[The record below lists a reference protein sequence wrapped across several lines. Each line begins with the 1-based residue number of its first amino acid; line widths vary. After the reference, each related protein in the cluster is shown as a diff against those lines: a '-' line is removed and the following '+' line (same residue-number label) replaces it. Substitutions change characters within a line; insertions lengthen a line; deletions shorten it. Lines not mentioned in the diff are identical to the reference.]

1 MKEMKSELTKHNGA
15 NFVSSLQKANSEQN
29 SKQYRWL
36 EQCYEIVISV
46 KIDNNNNSGD
56 IPVIPIDGGSDAGM
70 FCVVG
75 AQFDPSRIIYHRSTT
90 ISNNNDNTNNN
101 NSKSMEPGDIILA
114 VDGYEL
120 SGYTKRDAITLCNAC
135 LQSHSHVRLHLSPP
149 HALVT
154 SSTMLS
160 SFLAI
165 SFAMDSSEY
174 ALQEKIR
181 ENVYQRV
188 VPCTTRLPRA
198 EEVDGVHYRFM
209 NVPQFLALERSGQL
223 LESGMYKGNHYGT
236 PRPDPN
242 STALDPVFLEQFQL
256 SSTDISQISDDA
268 CRIPPPLAPL
278 SSFNTF
284 AMHAT
289 TTASGTNGS
298 NITTTSSSSSS
309 NNNSSIGVKL
319 NDPLQQLPT
328 CSPPPPP
335 PIRNSSI
342 TKNSNIVCNTNNI
355 NINHGKAST
364 NLLTLCTTENYLTK
378 TIDNNNNNTQLNG
391 LNELNGKLY
400 LPRPKFSN
408 DEASLWSPS
417 EIHLVDDHK
426 TTALSTASTTMSV
439 AANTITITT
448 TTNTNTTNMNTTTMS
463 NHVNTSMTNGCSLI
477 ESFCDQTAY
486 SVDKLDQIGE
496 HVLPYGWEIV
506 QDIKYGTFYI
516 DHINKHTQYEPPT
529 VEDFQLGEKVRM
541 KYLSQFDTIHH
552 KTKTNTTINNNH
564 NIIKN
569 VNNDVNAN
577 NNHDDSQNELGS
589 SSINDNGR
597 ITPVT
602 FCSDLKQL
610 RGPLINT
617 VLVKSPR
624 GFGFTIIGGS
634 DCNRSA
640 FLQVK
645 HLVPGGPASLNSQ
658 LAVGDVMVSVNGTN
672 VLGYTHS
679 QLVSLFQS
687 IPVGAS
693 INLLVSQGY
702 RLRREIGND
711 PPTHFN
717 GSVSGNHLG
726 ATGFVSGVIDIS
738 TQNNLNNLKL
748 GEDTLDNLPL
758 TELHLV
764 NSSRNSGVI
773 SSHSSISPTPP
784 PSASSS
790 SNNGNSSQEL
800 PAVRSSPS
808 NLNGGSCVGKLR
820 NSQRPEFL
828 KVSIFKQT
836 NGFGFTLADHIQ
848 GQHVKAISDPVRCG
862 RLRVGDVIVEINDQR
877 VKDMPHVEVVQ
888 ILKQC
893 PVGKEARLLV
903 QRGGLYTS
911 PLSLL
916 DTELLEMNSLNFN
929 EQRYRGNIANHHY
942 INDFHVKST
951 DQQSNTSIIG
961 VFPSSPPTD
970 GTVNSNAINTTTIN
984 NNNLSIIY
992 ATPQP
997 QRNHLSSRIGYHHR
1011 TSGSTGEN
1019 SISSSSSSHIRAQ
1032 TPDPYVDRRLGLDSP
1047 NHQYHQRHYQHSY
1060 QNEPSDLISRS
1071 NFDQTDYI
1079 HHSNN
1084 NNGNINNNMG
1094 LSVISDRRRRVHPV
1108 DDSVVGLNKDNFSPE
1123 SPNSST
1129 TYGSLLRPGRMLPLR
1144 HSQSSVSNR
1153 PNSNIVRS
1161 ATAVTTSAMASSP
1174 APLCMLPG
1182 EFLVHLKRQS
1192 TGFGFNLVGG
1202 AEENTQVSIGAL
1214 RMGGSA
1220 QLSEVVR
1227 TGDKLISIDGVRV
1240 IGATHAE
1247 VVELLDRAA
1256 HTVGQVTLGLQ
1267 RGKVEIDN
1275 LNSHSSSEPVDVVI
1289 SRSEKSDGFGFF
1301 LTNTKPIHNSLNEH
1315 SNVIAVNRNNSNN
1328 NNLQNTEYIAQIVPG
1343 SQAERMGLLSVGDQI
1358 LAVNGIPTCGLH
1370 HDEVVR
1376 LIRESGNHIALKILP
1391 YSGSASRGRKHPLPM
1406 RDSVEFPVTLFRGSR
1421 GFGFSIRGGQ
1431 EFNRMPLV
1439 VLRIA
1444 DGGAA
1449 QMDGHL
1455 KVGDEL
1461 VEING
1466 YSTIGMSH
1474 GQAIEIIQRGGN
1486 TMRLIVRRRSPRV
1499 KQSLEQ
1505 QMSNGLTRV
1514 IDSRTNADK
1523 QSHRLSF
1530 NKHDSSSN
1538 WFQRTILD
1546 KNHSSSHFNQFQRRN
1561 EVLRW
1566 TIRK

>member
-1 MKEMKSELTKHNGA
+1 MKSEMAKQHNA
-15 NFVSSLQKANSEQN
+15 NFVSSLQKANCEQN
-29 SKQYRWL
+29 SKQHHWL
-36 EQCYEIVISV
+36 EQCYEVVISAKSDV
-46 KIDNNNNSGD
+46 DSSTL
-56 IPVIPIDGGSDAGM
+56 PIDGGSDAGM
-70 FCVVG
+70 FCVIG
-75 AQFDPSRIIYHRSTT
+75 AQFDPSRIVYHGV
-90 ISNNNDNTNNN
+90 NDNT
-101 NSKSMEPGDIILA
+101 SKKCMKPGDIILA
-114 VDGYEL
+114 INGYEL
-120 SGYTKRDAITLCNAC
+120 SGYTKRDAITLCTAC
-135 LQSHSHVRLHLSPP
+135 LQSQSHVRLHLSPP
-149 HALVT
+149 HALAT

-165 SFAMDSSEY
+165 SFAMDSPEY

-236 PRPDPN
+236 PRPDPD
-242 STALDPVFLEQFQL
+242 STALDSIFLEQFQPS

-268 CRIPPPLAPL
+268 CKIPPPLPPL
-278 SSFNTF
+278 SSFNNTF
-284 AMHAT
+284 
-289 TTASGTNGS
+289 SGGV
-298 NITTTSSSSSS
+298 
-309 NNNSSIGVKL
+309 VKL
-319 NDPLQQLPT
+319 GDPVQPLPT

-342 TKNSNIVCNTNNI
+342 TKNS
-355 NINHGKAST
+355 
-364 NLLTLCTTENYLTK
+364 TLAC
-378 TIDNNNNNTQLNG
+378 NNNNNNSSSSNHNNNKSNGFLTALSTNSDNNYATKTSDITNKHNNNSSIGNSNHNNNIDSKHLNG
-391 LNELNGKLY
+391 IINDFESKIY
-400 LPRPKFSN
+400 LPRPNFN
-408 DEASLWSPS
+408 HETSLWSPTIGS
-417 EIHLVDDHK
+417 RTNGDNQTVQEIGN
-426 TTALSTASTTMSV
+426 SV
-439 AANTITITT
+439 GAVT
-448 TTNTNTTNMNTTTMS
+448 TTNADELDNCTP
-463 NHVNTSMTNGCSLI
+463 I
-477 ESFCDQTAY
+477 EEGIDSFCDQTAY
-486 SVDKLDQIGE
+486 SVDKLDQPGE

-529 VEDFQLGEKVRM
+529 VEDFQTAEKVRL
-541 KYLSQFDTIHH
+541 KHLSQLDSL
-552 KTKTNTTINNNH
+552 KNNN
-564 NIIKN
+564 NSNSNDNKIVTN
-569 VNNDVNAN
+569 VNNLKSTSIHDTYSDDNSKKVNGDAN
-577 NNHDDSQNELGS
+577 TDDDDDAGG
-589 SSINDNGR
+589 GR

-610 RGPLINT
+610 RGPLVT
-617 VLVKSPR
+617 TTLVKSPR

-640 FLQVK
+640 YLQVK

-687 IPVGAS
+687 IPIGAS
-693 INLLVSQGY
+693 ISLLVSQGY
-702 RLRREIGND
+702 RLRRDIGES
-711 PPTHFN
+711 P
-717 GSVSGNHLG
+717 NHHIRNTIPSN
-726 ATGFVSGVIDIS
+726 TGLTTPASGVIDIS
-738 TQNNLNNLKL
+738 AQNTTNKNIKH
-748 GEDTLDNLPL
+748 GEDILNDSHSSDSHLPG
-758 TELHLV
+758 
-764 NSSRNSGVI
+764 SSRNSALL
-773 SSHSSISPTPP
+773 SHSSLSPP
-784 PSASSS
+784 PSNS
-790 SNNGNSSQEL
+790 NSSQEL
-800 PAVRSSPS
+800 LVRSPPNVVHGVAS
-808 NLNGGSCVGKLR
+808 NKLR

-828 KVSIFKQT
+828 KVSIFKQA
-836 NGFGFTLADHIQ
+836 NGFGFTLADHLQ

-862 RLRVGDVIVEINDQR
+862 RLRVGDVVVEINDQR

-916 DTELLEMNSLNFN
+916 DSELLGMNSLNSLS
-929 EQRYRGNIANHHY
+929 EQRYRGNIMNHQYVDSIHSSV
-942 INDFHVKST
+942 ISQSDTNST
-951 DQQSNTSIIG
+951 TTTTAT
-961 VFPSSPPTD
+961 PPTVHPVNG
-970 GTVNSNAINTTTIN
+970 GTVIPTNMMNGNG
-984 NNNLSIIY
+984 LIY

-997 QRNHLSSRIGYHHR
+997 QRNHLSSRIGYHHN
-1011 TSGSTGEN
+1011 SGSTGEN
-1019 SISSSSSSHIRAQ
+1019 SISSSSSSHLRAQ

-1047 NHQYHQRHYQHSY
+1047 THQHQHQPRHHHHQQQQNHPTYQHH
-1060 QNEPSDLISRS
+1060 QMSDLVSNS
-1071 NFDQTDYI
+1071 NFDHSDYM
-1079 HHSNN
+1079 HHYSNGINN
-1084 NNGNINNNMG
+1084 NNANGNNSN
-1094 LSVISDRRRRVHPV
+1094 LTVIHDRRRRVHPV
-1108 DDSVVGLNKDNFSPE
+1108 DDSVVGMNKDTFPSG
-1123 SPNSST
+1123 SPNSSV

-1144 HSQSSVSNR
+1144 HSQSTVNSR
-1153 PNSNIVRS
+1153 PNNGATTLPS
-1161 ATAVTTSAMASSP
+1161 ATTEASTP

-1202 AEENTQVSIGAL
+1202 AEENTQVSIGAML
-1214 RMGGSA
+1214 LGGSA
-1220 QLSEVVR
+1220 QLSGVVR

-1247 VVELLDRAA
+1247 VVDLLDRAA

-1267 RGKVEIDN
+1267 RGKVELDN
-1275 LNSHSSSEPVDVVI
+1275 HSVPHHRSSEPVDVVI
-1289 SRSEKSDGFGFF
+1289 SRSEKGDGFGFF
-1301 LTNTKPIHNSLNEH
+1301 LTNTRPPSLGNSQPEH
-1315 SNVIAVNRNNSNN
+1315 SYPGSNNNSNS
-1328 NNLQNTEYIAQIVPG
+1328 LQNAEFIAQLVPG

-1391 YSGSASRGRKHPLPM
+1391 YSSSASRGRKHPLPI

-1486 TMRLIVRRRSPRV
+1486 TMRLIVRRRSTRV
-1499 KQSLEQ
+1499 KPLAQHQHQL
-1505 QMSNGLTRV
+1505 SNGLACVT
-1514 IDSRTNADK
+1514 DSRIVTEP
-1523 QSHRLSF
+1523 S
-1530 NKHDSSSN
+1530 
-1538 WFQRTILD
+1538 
-1546 KNHSSSHFNQFQRRN
+1546 
-1561 EVLRW
+1561 
-1566 TIRK
+1566 

>member
-1 MKEMKSELTKHNGA
+1 MQETKNESTKQCA
-15 NFVSSLQKANSEQN
+15 NFVSPLQKASSEQN

-36 EQCYEIVISV
+36 EQCYEILISV
-46 KIDNNNNSGD
+46 KSDNNNDNA
-56 IPVIPIDGGSDAGM
+56 PAIPIDGGSDAGM

-75 AQFDPSRIIYHRSTT
+75 ANFDQSRIIYHGLTNIATT
-90 ISNNNDNTNNN
+90 TTANKNL
-101 NSKSMEPGDIILA
+101 NSMKPGDIILA
-114 VDGYEL
+114 IDGYEL
-120 SGYTKRDAITLCNAC
+120 SGYTRRDAITLCNAC

-160 SFLAI
+160 SFLAA
-165 SFAMDSSEY
+165 SFAMDSPEY

-236 PRPDPN
+236 PRPDPE

-256 SSTDISQISDDA
+256 STTDISQISDDA
-268 CRIPPPLAPL
+268 CRIPPPLPPL
-278 SSFNTF
+278 SSFNNSFNTV
-284 AMHAT
+284 HNNNAT
-289 TTASGTNGS
+289 GGS
-298 NITTTSSSSSS
+298 NNSSS
-309 NNNSSIGVKL
+309 NSSTGVKL
-319 NDPLQQLPT
+319 SNDPPLQQLPT

-342 TKNSNIVCNTNNI
+342 TKNSNITCNNN
-355 NINHGKAST
+355 NNGKVPT
-364 NLLTLCTTENYLTK
+364 NLLTLCTNDNYLTK
-378 TIDNNNNNTQLNG
+378 TIDTNITSKYVNG
-391 LNELNGKLY
+391 SNELDSKLLY
-400 LPRPKFSN
+400 LPRPKFLN
-408 DEASLWSPS
+408 DETSLWSSPS
-417 EIHLVDDHK
+417 EMDDHNK
-426 TTALSTASTTMSV
+426 TTT
-439 AANTITITT
+439 AANATAP
-448 TTNTNTTNMNTTTMS
+448 
-463 NHVNTSMTNGCSLI
+463 NHVITSVTTNGCSLVD
-477 ESFCDQTAY
+477 SFCDQTAY
-486 SVDKLDQIGE
+486 SVDKLDQTGE

-506 QDIKYGTFYI
+506 QDMKYGTFYI

-541 KYLSQFDTIHH
+541 KYLSQCNTTH
-552 KTKTNTTINNNH
+552 KTSTTNNN
-564 NIIKN
+564 
-569 VNNDVNAN
+569 NNSRNTLTNGNSVSSNGTLPNN
-577 NNHDDSQNELGS
+577 NNHDGDHSEVGS
-589 SSINDNGR
+589 SVDDNDNDDDGR
-597 ITPVT
+597 ITPVA

-617 VLVKSPR
+617 TLVKSPR

-658 LAVGDVMVSVNGTN
+658 LAIGDVIVSVDGTN

-679 QLVSLFQS
+679 QLVSLLQS

-702 RLRREIGND
+702 RLRRDIGD
-711 PPTHFN
+711 PST
-717 GSVSGNHLG
+717 SVNSAISGNHLG
-726 ATGFVSGVIDIS
+726 ATGVSGLIGIS
-738 TQNNLNNLKL
+738 AQISSN
-748 GEDTLDNLPL
+748 NLPL
-758 TELHLV
+758 GEESFNNLQLSESHLV
-764 NSSRNSGVI
+764 NLSRSPGVV
-773 SSHSSISPTPP
+773 SSHSSLSP
-784 PSASSS
+784 SSS
-790 SNNGNSSQEL
+790 SNAGTSSQEL
-800 PAVRSSPS
+800 LVRSPS
-808 NLNGGSCVGKLR
+808 NTNSGNYVGKLR

-848 GQHVKAISDPVRCG
+848 GQHVKAISDPIRCG

-877 VKDMPHVEVVQ
+877 VKDMPHVDVVQ

-916 DTELLEMNSLNFN
+916 DPELLEMNSLNFN
-929 EQRYRGNIANHHY
+929 EQRYRGNIANHQY
-942 INDFHVKST
+942 VNDAQIKSI
-951 DQQSNTSIIG
+951 DQQLNTSIIG
-961 VFPSSPPTD
+961 ATALSPPCT
-970 GTVNSNAINTTTIN
+970 GVTVNGTSINTV
-984 NNNLSIIY
+984 NNLSRVY

-997 QRNHLSSRIGYHHR
+997 QRNLISSRIGHHHHHA
-1011 TSGSTGEN
+1011 SGSTGEN
-1019 SISSSSSSHIRAQ
+1019 SISSSNSSHIRSQ
-1032 TPDPYVDRRLGLDSP
+1032 TPDPCVDRRLGLDSP
-1047 NHQYHQRHYQHSY
+1047 NHHCHSRHCQQHSY
-1060 QNEPSDLISRS
+1060 QNDLSGLICQS
-1071 NFDQTDYI
+1071 NFHQTDYNI
-1079 HHSNN
+1079 QHSNN
-1084 NNGNINNNMG
+1084 SNVNNNNTSS
-1094 LSVISDRRRRVHPV
+1094 SVISDRRRRVHPV
-1108 DDSVVGLNKDNFSPE
+1108 DDSVVGLNKDNFPPE

-1129 TYGSLLRPGRMLPLR
+1129 NYGSLLRPGRMLPLR
-1144 HSQSSVSNR
+1144 HSQSVVGNR
-1153 PNSNIVRS
+1153 PSNSIV
-1161 ATAVTTSAMASSP
+1161 AAAAVVTTTASST
-1174 APLCMLPG
+1174 APLHMLPG

-1202 AEENTQVSIGAL
+1202 AEENTQVSIGAML
-1214 RMGGSA
+1214 LGGSA

-1275 LNSHSSSEPVDVVI
+1275 HCSLEEPVDIVI

-1301 LTNTKPIHNSLNEH
+1301 LTNTKPSTTNSLNDY
-1315 SNVIAVNRNNSNN
+1315 SNVNN
-1328 NNLQNTEYIAQIVPG
+1328 NNLKNTEFIAQLVPG

-1391 YSGSASRGRKHPLPM
+1391 YSGSTSRGRKHPLPM

-1449 QMDGHL
+1449 QLDGQL
-1455 KVGDEL
+1455 KVRFMIDICVSFALISLLTYL
-1461 VEING
+1461 VHHYVTYN
-1466 YSTIGMSH
+1466 
-1474 GQAIEIIQRGGN
+1474 
-1486 TMRLIVRRRSPRV
+1486 
-1499 KQSLEQ
+1499 
-1505 QMSNGLTRV
+1505 
-1514 IDSRTNADK
+1514 
-1523 QSHRLSF
+1523 
-1530 NKHDSSSN
+1530 
-1538 WFQRTILD
+1538 
-1546 KNHSSSHFNQFQRRN
+1546 
-1561 EVLRW
+1561 
-1566 TIRK
+1566 

>member
-1 MKEMKSELTKHNGA
+1 MKEMKSELTKQDGA
-15 NFVSSLQKANSEQN
+15 NFVSSLQKANSEKN

-36 EQCYEIVISV
+36 EQCYEIVISA
-46 KIDNNNNSGD
+46 KIENSNNNNSGD

-75 AQFDPSRIIYHRSTT
+75 AQFDPSRIIYHGSTT
-90 ISNNNDNTNNN
+90 TSNNNDNTNNN

-114 VDGYEL
+114 IDGYEL

-165 SFAMDSSEY
+165 SFAMDSPEY

-242 STALDPVFLEQFQL
+242 STALDP
-256 SSTDISQISDDA
+256 
-268 CRIPPPLAPL
+268 
-278 SSFNTF
+278 
-284 AMHAT
+284 
-289 TTASGTNGS
+289 
-298 NITTTSSSSSS
+298 
-309 NNNSSIGVKL
+309 
-319 NDPLQQLPT
+319 
-328 CSPPPPP
+328 
-335 PIRNSSI
+335 
-342 TKNSNIVCNTNNI
+342 
-355 NINHGKAST
+355 
-364 NLLTLCTTENYLTK
+364 
-378 TIDNNNNNTQLNG
+378 
-391 LNELNGKLY
+391 
-400 LPRPKFSN
+400 
-408 DEASLWSPS
+408 
-417 EIHLVDDHK
+417 
-426 TTALSTASTTMSV
+426 
-439 AANTITITT
+439 
-448 TTNTNTTNMNTTTMS
+448 
-463 NHVNTSMTNGCSLI
+463 
-477 ESFCDQTAY
+477 FCDQTAY

-564 NIIKN
+564 SIIKS
-569 VNNDVNAN
+569 VNNNNNNNGISVNAN
-577 NNHDDSQNELGS
+577 NSHDDSQNELDS
-589 SSINDNGR
+589 SSMNDNGR
-597 ITPVT
+597 ITPVS

-702 RLRREIGND
+702 RLRREIGGD

-717 GSVSGNHLG
+717 GAVPGNHLG

-738 TQNNLNNLKL
+738 TQNVLNNLKL
-748 GEDTLDNLPL
+748 GEDTIDNLPL

-800 PAVRSSPS
+800 LAVRSSPS

-828 KVSIFKQT
+828 KVSIFKQN

-903 QRGGLYTS
+903 QRG
-911 PLSLL
+911 
-916 DTELLEMNSLNFN
+916 
-929 EQRYRGNIANHHY
+929 
-942 INDFHVKST
+942 DFHVKST
-951 DQQSNTSIIG
+951 DQQSNTSIVG
-961 VFPSSPPTD
+961 VVPSSSPSTNV
-970 GTVNSNAINTTTIN
+970 TINSNAINTTTIN
-984 NNNLSIIY
+984 NNHNNLSIIY

-997 QRNHLSSRIGYHHR
+997 QRNHLSSRSGYHHR

-1019 SISSSSSSHIRAQ
+1019 SISSSGSSHLRAQ

-1047 NHQYHQRHYQHSY
+1047 NHQYHQRHYKHSY
-1060 QNEPSDLISRS
+1060 QNEPLDLISRS
-1071 NFDQTDYI
+1071 NFNQTDYI
-1079 HHSNN
+1079 YHSNN

-1108 DDSVVGLNKDNFSPE
+1108 DDS
-1123 SPNSST
+1123 
-1129 TYGSLLRPGRMLPLR
+1129 
-1144 HSQSSVSNR
+1144 
-1153 PNSNIVRS
+1153 
-1161 ATAVTTSAMASSP
+1161 
-1174 APLCMLPG
+1174 
-1182 EFLVHLKRQS
+1182 
-1192 TGFGFNLVGG
+1192 
-1202 AEENTQVSIGAL
+1202 
-1214 RMGGSA
+1214 
-1220 QLSEVVR
+1220 
-1227 TGDKLISIDGVRV
+1227 
-1240 IGATHAE
+1240 
-1247 VVELLDRAA
+1247 
-1256 HTVGQVTLGLQ
+1256 
-1267 RGKVEIDN
+1267 GK
-1275 LNSHSSSEPVDVVI
+1275 
-1289 SRSEKSDGFGFF
+1289 
-1301 LTNTKPIHNSLNEH
+1301 
-1315 SNVIAVNRNNSNN
+1315 
-1328 NNLQNTEYIAQIVPG
+1328 
-1343 SQAERMGLLSVGDQI
+1343 
-1358 LAVNGIPTCGLH
+1358 
-1370 HDEVVR
+1370 
-1376 LIRESGNHIALKILP
+1376 
-1391 YSGSASRGRKHPLPM
+1391 
-1406 RDSVEFPVTLFRGSR
+1406 
-1421 GFGFSIRGGQ
+1421 
-1431 EFNRMPLV
+1431 
-1439 VLRIA
+1439 
-1444 DGGAA
+1444 
-1449 QMDGHL
+1449 
-1455 KVGDEL
+1455 
-1461 VEING
+1461 
-1466 YSTIGMSH
+1466 
-1474 GQAIEIIQRGGN
+1474 
-1486 TMRLIVRRRSPRV
+1486 
-1499 KQSLEQ
+1499 
-1505 QMSNGLTRV
+1505 
-1514 IDSRTNADK
+1514 
-1523 QSHRLSF
+1523 
-1530 NKHDSSSN
+1530 
-1538 WFQRTILD
+1538 
-1546 KNHSSSHFNQFQRRN
+1546 
-1561 EVLRW
+1561 
-1566 TIRK
+1566 